1 MLFHVRRV
9 LLCPRVLRVAL
20 SSARVFVLWKD
31 IYRDPTIC

>member
-20 SSARVFVLWKD
+20 SSVFVLWKD